1 MKALCDSIRLS
12 FDESDIP
19 QITLSLNLSR
29 HEAQQ
34 ETAKLKETLQDG
46 KQLAVEI
53 KQHRKK
59 RSLDSNSYCW
69 VLIGKIS
76 EVIGMAKDDLYIE
89 MLRRYGQRVPQLISV
104 IDEGVP
110 AIMRATQNHC
120 TEVGESEL
128 NGKLFK
134 HLAILRGS
142 SEYNSKE
149 MSLLIDGIVQDA
161 KELEIETLTPQ
172 EISAMNERWGT

>member
-1 MKALCDSIRLS
+1 M
-12 FDESDIP
+12 
-19 QITLSLNLSR
+19 
-29 HEAQQ
+29 
-34 ETAKLKETLQDG
+34 
-46 KQLAVEI
+46 
-53 KQHRKK
+53 
-59 RSLDSNSYCW
+59 
-69 VLIGKIS
+69 LIGKIS

-149 MSLLIDGIVQDA
+149 MSLLDKWYCARRKRTGNRGA
-161 KELEIETLTPQ
+161 HAARNN
-172 EISAMNERWGT
+172 SNERKMGA